1 MAGKAGMGAVA
12 AAAARVR
19 EPLAKVGGVGTA
31 GEALQG
37 QAASGV
43 GMEEAEAVG
52 DVAAAVGAAA
62 MAAAEAAAVVAAVA
76 AAAAAVAAAEAAA
89 GGQAKVT
96 AVEWGMAADDGPQA
110 APRG

>member
-76 AAAAAVAAAEAAA
+76 AAEAAA